1 MKEQFHSRIAKLL
14 VVLALA
20 VVASVMFVF
29 VGCAPQEEEPAPEHT
44 HTWETVTEDPTC
56 GTDGYTYQECSCGEE
71 RNYRVLPATGE
82 HEWETVT
89 ENATCTSNGYTVQV
103 CKNCGTESNRTS
115 IAALGHDYQVVEEG
129 AVAANCT
136 AAGYHFEECTRCH
149 DRKQINDP
157 ALGHDLVAGTPIAA
171 TCTSN
176 GYTPYECSRCDYTE
190 QRNVIEA
197 TGHKFGELIAYQPTD
212 CTTDGYYYRLCSE
225 CDYREMSDRIAAKG
239 HMIDFDAATT
249 KITPLTCEADGSV
262 AFTCADCDKVTTA
275 TADEIKNGTVRVSDI
290 PTKNLTDEKDASKV
304 LAEYYA
310 PNMVDEDGK
319 LVAEEAITDD
329 NAAQYF
335 LQSFG
340 HVYKYEWNSTKPTC
354 EAVDALTDKKT
365 GAKYYDVCERCETKF
380 AVTAHTAPEGALPC
394 LSINDNPN
402 FDEDDFKDVIGL
414 DRDKDAYVCTK
425 CKKPVPVDDHDYQ
438 VMHLDSGNVEFVKGE
453 WVADKDNMPV
463 WSPAAAALDCTY
475 YYVCNDCGDIE
486 IAQPHNTAGQTA
498 TCTDGVYCTVCG
510 ALVDAATG
518 HDAEFKVGIFGDYKS
533 STIVA
538 TCTKPAYTIYR
549 CQSCFD
555 REKAGK
561 EVEWVEGENYRLVAQ
576 ENSKP
581 AGHKYVAQKVY
592 DEAST
597 AVGCARPYWMQDVCS
612 VCKNV
617 RVSEKPTVY
626 QKVGNS
632 YVAVTTA
639 LATTG
644 VDYYTLQNGAYDL
657 FTDIAN
663 YNDGNYKTTEG
674 AQGDKVYAYTDG
686 EGLYGYVDGGSHTW
700 VAQYRADYAT
710 NPEFV
715 GDFVPA
721 NCMNK
726 KGKVLYTCSDCGY
739 SDWRSISLGQYYNL
753 MKNKTAEGIND
764 NLEEAV
770 EKALADKDYH
780 VKTMLACGHSY
791 CYDCVPAN
799 TNHTSEQWSIT
810 FVTGWNTN
818 YATSTA
824 VPQIDRYVGWGC
836 RTYEYHQGVATPD
849 AAESEANN
857 LYNTLLAQLNTKYK
871 DAYNFEFY
879 KDAAYTKAYSASDW
893 AAIGYSP
900 AGDDQYNQYL
910 TMYVKVTPKAVADV
924 FGGIGWLA
932 NGSLSTDIHL
942 NDTWVDLSEI
952 DSIEIAYIRPDRVD
966 EFGRPLDNYVMA
978 SATSEGAGLE
988 ALKKVLKVDDTTK
1001 DWNFTCGYFLHPE
1014 YVDDLADPDG
1024 YWTWEI
1030 NDSEFVATNSY
1041 YNVAGAVKNC
1051 SVRLTVTI
1059 GNNVMVWTQ
1068 AF

>member
-29 VGCAPQEEEPAPEHT
+29 VGCAPQEEPAPEHT
-44 HTWETVTEDPTC
+44 HTWETVTVDPSC

-103 CKNCGTESNRTS
+103 CKNCGTEGTRTS
-115 IAALGHDYQVVEEG
+115 IAALGHDYEVVEEG
-129 AVAANCT
+129 AVAATCT

-149 DRKQINDP
+149 DRKQISDP

-171 TCTSN
+171 TCTTN

-190 QRNVIEA
+190 QRNVVEA
-197 TGHKFGELIAYQPTD
+197 SGHDFGELLQYIPTD
-212 CTTDGYYYRLCSE
+212 CTQDGYYYRLCAN
-225 CDYREMSDRIAAKG
+225 CDYRETSSVIKAKG
-239 HMIDFDAATT
+239 HIIDFDAKTT
-249 KITPLTCEADGSV
+249 VITPLTCEADGSV
-262 AFTCADCDKVTTA
+262 EFVCEDCNKTLTA
-275 TADEIKNGTVRVSDI
+275 TADQIKDGTVRFENL
-290 PTKNLTDEKDASKV
+290 PTVNPQNDKKV
-304 LAEYYA
+304 EIDSYFAFNGPKY
-310 PNMVDEDGK
+310 GS
-319 LVAEEAITDD
+319 ITAD
-329 NAAQYF
+329 NAAEYF
-335 LQSFG
+335 LQSYG
-340 HVYKYEWNSTKPTC
+340 HDYSNEWKAGDATCKADPDIKDNIQGSTKQYYSSC
-354 EAVDALTDKKT
+354 DRCGALFEVTD
-365 GAKYYDVCERCETKF
+365 
-380 AVTAHTAPEGALPC
+380 HTAPTGALPC
-394 LSINDNPN
+394 VSINDNPN
-402 FDEDDFKDVIGL
+402 FDEDDFKDVEGL
-414 DRDKDAYVCTK
+414 NRDTDAYVCTK
-425 CKKPVPVDDHDYQ
+425 CKEPVAVKDHDYKVQ
-438 VMHLDSGNVEFVKGE
+438 HLVSGTVNYNAATGE
-453 WVADKDNMPV
+453 WEASKTDAPV
-463 WSPAAAALDCTY
+463 WEAATEALNCTY
-475 YYVCNDCGDIE
+475 YYVCADCGKIE
-486 IAQPHNTAGQTA
+486 IAQPHNTNGAEP
-498 TCTDGVYCTVCG
+498 TCTEGVYCTVCG
-510 ALVDAATG
+510 ALVDPATG
-518 HDAEFKVGIFGDYKS
+518 HDELTVGIFGDYKS

-538 TCTKPAYTIYR
+538 TCTEPAYTIYR
-549 CQSCFD
+549 CQACFD
-555 REKAGK
+555 REKAGE
-561 EVEWVEGENYRLVAQ
+561 EVEWVEGENYKLVAQ
-576 ENSKP
+576 SGSQA

-592 DEAST
+592 DETST

-612 VCKNV
+612 VCKHV

-626 QKVGNS
+626 QQVGNN

-644 VDYYTLQNGAYDL
+644 VDYYTLQNGAYVP
-657 FTDIAN
+657 FTDISN
-663 YNDGNYKTTEG
+663 YNANNYATTEG
-674 AQGDKVYAYTDG
+674 AQGAKVYAYTDS

-710 NPEFV
+710 NPEFS
-715 GDFVPA
+715 GLFVPA
-721 NCMNK
+721 NCMNDE
-726 KGKVLYTCSDCGY
+726 GKVLYTCSACGY

-753 MKNKTAEGIND
+753 MENKSAEGIND

-836 RTYEYHQGVATPD
+836 RSYEFHQGAATPE
-849 AAESEANN
+849 AAKEAENN
-857 LYNTLLAQLNTKYK
+857 LYNTIMAQLAEKYK
-871 DAYNFEFY
+871 DYNFNFY
-879 KDAAYTKAYSASDW
+879 KDATYTTEYTADDW
-893 AAIGYSP
+893 AAIGYSTV
-900 AGDDQYNQYL
+900 ADDQYNQYL
-910 TMYVKVTPKAVADV
+910 TMYVKVTPKAVTDV

-988 ALKKVLKVDDTTK
+988 ALKKVLKVNDTTK
-1001 DWNFTCGYFLHPE
+1001 DWNFTCGYFLQPE

-1024 YWTWEI
+1024 YWTWVI
-1030 NDSEFVATNSY
+1030 NDTSFVATNGY
-1041 YNVAGAVKNC
+1041 YNTNASGAGAVQNC

-1059 GNNVMVWTQ
+1059 GNNVMTWTM